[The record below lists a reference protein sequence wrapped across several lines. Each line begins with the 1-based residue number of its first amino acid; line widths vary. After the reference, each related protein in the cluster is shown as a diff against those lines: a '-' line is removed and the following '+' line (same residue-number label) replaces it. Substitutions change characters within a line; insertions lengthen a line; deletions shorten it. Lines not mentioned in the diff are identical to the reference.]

1 MPGPMGKRPMGGPKV
16 KNPGKLFKRLMAYI
30 CKSYTPHCILVVI
43 CILASVLC
51 NVQGTMF
58 MQTLIDDYITPLLK
72 SADPDFTPLAAA
84 IAKVAV
90 FYAIGAFATY
100 SYNRI
105 LEFISRRVR

>member
-1 MPGPMGKRPMGGPKV
+1 MGKRPMGGPKV

-72 SADPDFTPLAAA
+72 SADPDFTPLAAGDCKGSRFLCDWRLCDLFLQQDTRLYHA
-84 IAKVAV
+84 G
-90 FYAIGAFATY
+90 YA
-100 SYNRI
+100 
-105 LEFISRRVR
+105 E